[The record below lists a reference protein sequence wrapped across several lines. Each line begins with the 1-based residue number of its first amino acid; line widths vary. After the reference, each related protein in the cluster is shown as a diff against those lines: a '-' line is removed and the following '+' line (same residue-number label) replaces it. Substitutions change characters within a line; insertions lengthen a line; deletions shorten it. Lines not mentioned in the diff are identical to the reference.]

1 MTPHSLLR
9 ALPPA
14 SPDNGTQ
21 KNAAGAAFICGRI
34 SAAQT
39 DTAVRAAQGGGKGI
53 GIEAVIMGDDNIAV
67 IDVHPFDARYI
78 HSGVFQL
85 VGVVSGEAAGV

>member
-1 MTPHSLLR
+1 MRRLAT
-9 ALPPA
+9 
-14 SPDNGTQ
+14 
-21 KNAAGAAFICGRI
+21 
-34 SAAQT
+34 QT
-39 DTAVRAAQGGGKGI
+39 DAAVGAVQSGGERI

-67 IDVHPFDARYI
+67 IDIHPFNTGDV

>member
-1 MTPHSLLR
+1 MTHHSLLR

-34 SAAQT
+34 SATQT
-39 DTAVRAAQGGGKGI
+39 DAAVRAAQGGGKGI
-53 GIEAVIMGDDNIAV
+53 GIKAVFVSDDNIAV

-85 VGVVSGEAAGV
+85 VCVVSGEAAGV